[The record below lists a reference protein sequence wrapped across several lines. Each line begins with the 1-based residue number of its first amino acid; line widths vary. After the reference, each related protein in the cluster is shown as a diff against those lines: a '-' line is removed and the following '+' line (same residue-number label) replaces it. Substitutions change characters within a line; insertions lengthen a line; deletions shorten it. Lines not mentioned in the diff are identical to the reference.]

1 MQFLGIL
8 NVEKKNSMYFWDDN
22 TLSSGQQP
30 AEDC

>member
-1 MQFLGIL
+1 MHFR
-8 NVEKKNSMYFWDDN
+8 DDN